1 MKCPKCGYENPPEG
15 TQDGKCN
22 ECGYLLFPINSE
34 RHHRAELASL
44 NDRFF
49 AQLIDSFIYIGI
61 LILPVIILPESLAWV
76 GFILG
81 VFYLLFSDAL
91 HGGQSLGKKVFQISV
106 VHMTS
111 RKPCTP
117 MQSLIRNL
125 PLAFLGIID
134 WMFIFS
140 EKRQRLGD
148 KLANTI
154 VVKKNS

>member
-1 MKCPKCGYENPPEG
+1 MRCPKCGYENPSEG
-15 TQDGKCN
+15 TQDGKCD
-22 ECGYLLFPINSE
+22 ECAYLLFPVNSE
-34 RHHRAELASL
+34 RNHGAELASL

-49 AQLIDSFIYIGI
+49 AQVIDSFIYIGI
-61 LILPVIILPESLAWV
+61 LILSVSILPESMVSV
-76 GFILG
+76 GIILG
-81 VFYLLFSDAL
+81 IFYLLFSDAL

-106 VHMTS
+106 VDMTS

-117 MQSLIRNL
+117 MKSLIRNL
-125 PLAFLGIID
+125 PLTFLGIID

-154 VVKKNS
+154 VIKKNS